1 MKACIKL
8 SMAVVLVLMIVNSC
22 SSAPKFSDVIGK
34 EWQLVEVKTE
44 AQSTTFNR
52 ENLTAEGFGNIFTLN
67 FDAERLSGVGAP
79 NRYTAPYKVDKNQ
92 VISVQLIAGTL
103 MAAIREPEKL
113 KEHDYFNYVQNA
125 YKWNFSNG
133 RLELYTK
140 NADGKEAV
148 LIYTLGSTG
157 K

>member
-8 SMAVVLVLMIVNSC
+8 SMAVVLVLMTVISC
-22 SSAPKFSDVIGK
+22 SSGPKFSDVIGK
-34 EWQLVEVKTE
+34 EWQLVEVKAE
-44 AQSTTFNR
+44 SQSITFNR
-52 ENLTAEGFGNIFTLN
+52 DNLNAEGFGNIFTLN

-79 NRYTAPYKVDKNQ
+79 NRYTAPYKVAKDQ
-92 VISVQLIAGTL
+92 AISVSLVAGTL

-113 KEHDYFNYVQNA
+113 KEHDYFNYMQNA

-148 LIYTLGSTG
+148 LIYTLGTAS